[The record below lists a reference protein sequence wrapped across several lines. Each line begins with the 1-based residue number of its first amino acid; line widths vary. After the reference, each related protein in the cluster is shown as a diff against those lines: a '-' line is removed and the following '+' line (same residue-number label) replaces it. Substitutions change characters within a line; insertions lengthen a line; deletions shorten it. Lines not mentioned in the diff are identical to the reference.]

1 MARKLVDGGFN
12 LAPNGNPTHAL
23 VVNLDY
29 DQQITTTAVGPGPME
44 EFDARQR
51 QWRPVSDGPRA
62 KLNLVAGGGKLLRLR
77 QGS

>member
-1 MARKLVDGGFN
+1 
-12 LAPNGNPTHAL
+12 
-23 VVNLDY
+23 
-29 DQQITTTAVGPGPME
+29 ME